1 MRKKNHTLLALTTLS
16 SLAIS
21 SVSYA
26 KPLEEIPSG
35 SNIVAFI
42 NGAHLQATLI
52 ALKDICLS
60 LNRELLDKEKKTCG
74 EKDLL
79 DLAAKMKIITIAED
93 ENTYNVDFFVPRKHS
108 DLIKR
113 IKSNHV
119 EYGMS
124 KEFKITYI
132 YKGHK

>member
-52 ALKDICLS
+52 AIKNICLS
-60 LNRELLDKEKKTCG
+60 LNQELLDEEKSSC
-74 EKDLL
+74 EERDIL
-79 DLAAKMKIITIAED
+79 DLASKMRRITIAED
-93 ENTYNVDFFVPRKHS
+93 ERGYNIYFSISKEYS
-108 DLIKR
+108 DLIK
-113 IKSNHV
+113 K
-119 EYGMS
+119 
-124 KEFKITYI
+124 
-132 YKGHK
+132 